1 MENKKQKFERLA
13 NARVNKALKKLDLIG
28 NLSNKNIYD
37 YSEYEVSQIIKTLNK
52 KVKEIETQFLLGL
65 DNKQFKL

>member
-28 NLSNKNIYD
+28 NLANKNIYD
-37 YSEYEVSQIIKTLNK
+37 YSENEVNLIINALDE
-52 KVKEIETQFLLGL
+52 KVKEVKTRFFLVL